1 MAKAILFGPGG
12 QVPMLG
18 AENVSWILRT
28 GVEPVIKSFDFDV
41 IHRDFLLEAAE
52 SPHRIDIQIGQTIY
66 RLLTILRVVQDSKFG
81 FNTISAIV
89 ADRRWT
95 WSRRHIYRRF
105 NVRKRVGYRHYTE
118 PNQKQLA
125 ITEAEL
131 RFAKFSIKDNGQ
143 LFTME
148 EILDDILDEVE
159 DDGSLIA
166 TTFKDK
172 RILEE
177 QFKLKGGGKD
187 LTLENI
193 FIDDQGP
200 GAVRNILRQIG
211 GAAITINANGD
222 LKVFSQVDGRDQEE
236 VDKLG
241 FVAQNLGN
249 FEFSDHKFVR
259 PKGFRI
265 KFAIEAEVRFD
276 YRERLSLDGLP
287 SSHRFL
293 ENVIQN
299 TDNRLTVLAPF
310 GPGAR
315 FISQLNWIEI
325 QDILDAWN
333 QFTPQGLVL
342 RDGVTFD
349 LIYHAMV
356 HDDVFGAMFLS
367 GVIQQSVGSANA
379 DWMARIG
386 ALKTHFRQTFKIPD
400 EWRDR
405 VSSIRANLISTI
417 NPVTGTRANSPI
429 YCDWAAKISQ
439 KGIIRFQ
446 RTRPL
451 GSSAPGRKN
460 NTPIYINTPGYPTGG
475 IVKGVPRIISRDS
488 TAPGIL
494 NILDPEIG
502 IIRLNFKMDVFKD
515 YSIILPGFIKN
526 NASYNVVGAGV
537 ITQDTVLDNVARGKA
552 RMQLEPDWNLA
563 TIVTM
568 KPIAPRNSNIFFEI
582 LILPKDILPFIPDN
596 IKSTIINA
604 QGPVQEIR
612 IPDQIETA
620 RVRWS
625 DDPKDTRVTEKIFG
639 FHGGIGLLDLKRLE
653 NLVINHTG
661 IRDTEPVIQPGG
673 GTASLKEIARAAA
686 IKFLLSQRDRFVGR
700 AASKSYFDPEVK
712 GNINE
717 IEHFITVKGAD
728 IMAID
733 FLEKPATID
742 IFSLMDDRTRRVVLK
757 QLYQE

>member
-1 MAKAILFGPGG
+1 MARAILFGPGG
-12 QVPMLG
+12 EIPILG
-18 AENVSWILRT
+18 VENVSWLLRT
-28 GVEPVIKSFDFDV
+28 GVEPVIKLFDFAV
-41 IHRDFLLEAAE
+41 EHRDFLLEAAE
-52 SPHRIDIQIGQTIY
+52 SPHEIGLVIGENEY
-66 RLLTILRVVQDSKFG
+66 SSLTILRVVQDSKFG
-81 FNTISAIV
+81 FNTVSAIV
-89 ADRRWT
+89 ADRRWV
-95 WSRRHIYRRF
+95 WSRKHIYRRF
-105 NVRKRVGYRHYTE
+105 NVRKRVGYLHYTE

-131 RFAKFSIKDNGQ
+131 RFAKFSIKSNGQ

-148 EILDDILDEVE
+148 EILDDIIDDVE

-166 TTFKDK
+166 LTFKNK

-177 QFKLKGGGKD
+177 QFKLKDGGKD
-187 LTLENI
+187 LTLENV

-211 GAAITINANGD
+211 GAAIAINANGD
-222 LKVFSQVDGRDQEE
+222 LKIFSQVDGKDEEE
-236 VDKLG
+236 VNKLG

-259 PKGFRI
+259 PKFFRV

-276 YRERLSLDGLP
+276 YKERSGGSAVPITPNERLLQ
-287 SSHRFL
+287 
-293 ENVIQN
+293 NVIQN
-299 TDNRLTVLAPF
+299 TDNTLNVATLL
-310 GPGAR
+310 GGG

-325 QDILDAWN
+325 NDILQAWN
-333 QFTPQGLVL
+333 EFTPQGLVL
-342 RDGVTFD
+342 RNGVTFD
-349 LIYHAMV
+349 LLYHALV

-367 GVIQQSVGSANA
+367 GIIQPEVGSADA

-417 NPVTGTRANSPI
+417 NPITGTRANSPI

-439 KGIIRFQ
+439 KGIIRHQ
-446 RTRPL
+446 RTRPR
-451 GSSAPGRKN
+451 GSSLGTN
-460 NTPIYINTPGYPTGG
+460 NTPIYINTPGYPTGS
-475 IVKGVPRIISRDS
+475 VSNGVPAIRSKDS
-488 TAPGIL
+488 AAPGIL

-502 IIRLNFKMDVFKD
+502 IIRLNFKMDVFKN
-515 YSIILPGFIKN
+515 YQLILPGHIKN
-526 NASYNVVGAGV
+526 IASYNVVGAQV

-552 RMQLEPDWNLA
+552 RMQLEEDWNLA

-568 KPIAPRNSNIFFEI
+568 KPIAQRDSNIFFEI
-582 LILPKDILPFIPDN
+582 LITPNDILPFLPDN
-596 IKSTIINA
+596 IKNTIIDA
-604 QGPVQEIR
+604 HGPVQEIR

-625 DDPKDTRVTEKIFG
+625 DDPKDARVTEKIFG

-653 NLVINHTG
+653 RLVINHTG
-661 IRDTEPVIQPGG
+661 IRGTEPIIQPGG

-700 AASKSYFDPEVK
+700 AASKSYLNPEVK

-717 IEHFITVKGAD
+717 IEQFITVKGAD
-728 IMAID
+728 ITAID
-733 FLEKPATID
+733 FLEKPAAID

>member
-1 MAKAILFGPGG
+1 MPRAIIFSPGG
-12 QVPMLG
+12 ERPIIG
-18 AENVSWILRT
+18 FENVSWILRT
-28 GVEPVIKSFDFDV
+28 GVEPVIKTFDFDV
-41 IHRDFLLEAAE
+41 LDRDFLLEAAE
-52 SPHRIDIQIGQTIY
+52 SPHEIGLVIGENTY
-66 RLLTILRVVQDSKFG
+66 EFLTILRVVQDSKFG
-81 FNTISAIV
+81 FNTVSAIV

-95 WSRRHIYRRF
+95 WNRKHIYRRF

-131 RFAKFSIKDNGQ
+131 RFAKFSIKDNGD

-159 DDGSLIA
+159 DDGSVIS
-166 TTFKDK
+166 TTFKNK

-177 QFKLKGGGKD
+177 QFKLKDGGKD

-200 GAVRNILRQIG
+200 GAVRNVLRQIG
-211 GAAITINANGD
+211 GAAITINANGS
-222 LKVFSQVDGRDQEE
+222 LKVFSQVDGKDEEE
-236 VDKLG
+236 VNKLG
-241 FVAQNLGN
+241 FVAQGLGN

-259 PKGFRI
+259 PKAFRV

-276 YRERLSLDGLP
+276 YRERSGGSAVPLTINE
-287 SSHRFL
+287 RFL

-299 TDNRLTVLAPF
+299 TDNTLNLATLL
-310 GPGAR
+310 GGGK
-315 FISQLNWIEI
+315 ISQLNWIEI
-325 QDILDAWN
+325 NDILQSWN
-333 QFTPQGLVL
+333 EFTPQGLVL
-342 RDGVTFD
+342 RDGVTFN
-349 LIYHAMV
+349 LIYHAMI

-367 GVIQQSVGSANA
+367 GVIQQKVGSANA

-417 NPVTGTRANSPI
+417 NPITGTRANSPI

-439 KGIIRFQ
+439 KGILRHQ
-446 RTRPL
+446 RTRAF
-451 GSSAPGRKN
+451 GSSLGIN
-460 NTPIYINTPGYPTGG
+460 NTPIYINVPGYPTGPTSNS
-475 IVKGVPRIISRDS
+475 VPAIRSEDS
-488 TAPGIL
+488 AAPGIL

-515 YSIILPGFIKN
+515 YQLILPGFIKN

-596 IKSTIINA
+596 IKSTIIDA

-625 DDPKDTRVTEKIFG
+625 DDPKDARVTEKIFG

-661 IRDTEPVIQPGG
+661 IRDTEPIIQPGG

-686 IKFLLSQRDRFVGR
+686 IKFLLAQRDRFVGR
-700 AASKSYFDPEVK
+700 AASKSYSDPEVK

-717 IEHFITVKGAD
+717 IEQFITVKGAD

-733 FLEKPATID
+733 FLEKPAGID